1 MQGKRP
7 GWISEAQLVCVRR
20 VVDALTTLGV
30 PYQATG
36 GLAGNLWGSTWP
48 LHDVDLD
55 VPNAAL
61 DVVESH
67 FAACVVRRE
76 RLVDDEFDLELLE
89 LSVEDVAVELSG
101 ADDARVC
108 GRDGRWTPLPSSIA
122 RAVPRTLV
130 DRTVS
135 CQRLE
140 DLLVYKRLLGRA
152 ADLRD
157 LESLQAG
164 AGAHDP
170 RD

>member
-1 MQGKRP
+1 MTHERP
-7 GWISEAQLVCVRR
+7 PWISDAQLACVRR
-20 VVDALTTLGV
+20 VVEALTTLGV
-30 PYQATG
+30 PHQATG

-67 FAACVVRRE
+67 FAAFVVRRG

-89 LSVEDVAVELSG
+89 LSIEDVAVELSG

-108 GRDGRWTPLPSSIA
+108 GRDGRWTTLPSTIA

-140 DLLVYKRLLGRA
+140 DLLAYKRLLGRV

-157 LESLQAG
+157 LERLRAG
-164 AGAHDP
+164 AGTHE
-170 RD
+170 

>member
-1 MQGKRP
+1 MTPERP
-7 GWISEAQLVCVRR
+7 PWITDAQLACVRR

-61 DVVESH
+61 DVVEAH
-67 FAACVVRRE
+67 FAPFVVRRA

-89 LSVEDVAVELSG
+89 LRIDDVAIELSG

-108 GRDGRWTPLPSSIA
+108 GRDGRWTQLPSTLA
-122 RAVPRTLV
+122 RSVPRTLL
-130 DRTVS
+130 DRTVV

-140 DLLVYKRLLGRA
+140 DLLAYKRLLGRA

-157 LESLQAG
+157 LERLRAG
-164 AGAHDP
+164 AGTHE
-170 RD
+170 